1 MNARFAFCTTY
12 GPAVG
17 MGHLRRCL
25 TLAQELTRQS
35 ASCTFLLTGDPEGV
49 SWTLTHGFAAKS
61 IDGAL
66 DSTLS
71 ALRELPSSIVVVDD
85 YAFTAAA
92 FARLR
97 PHRTLAVIDDLAER
111 GLDADLVLN
120 GNMNAASLRY
130 RVPSACRM
138 LLGPRFAL
146 LRPSF
151 RGLPKRKATARVRRV
166 LLTLG
171 GSDPARRT
179 LDAAR
184 QLLSALP
191 DTSLDV
197 VLGPL
202 YGDAADLETVVRR
215 SGRGNEVRL
224 HHAPD
229 DLAPLMTEAD
239 LAVSAG
245 GQTTYELAAAGVPA
259 VALCLAENQRGS
271 LTAMSLVPTLL
282 QTTSEEMMPAVIRLA
297 ADLPQRQKMID
308 AAQSLVDGHGAVR
321 AAQALIE
328 LGAAR
333 G

>member
-1 MNARFAFCTTY
+1 MRAQFAFCTTY
-12 GPAVG
+12 GPAIG

-49 SWTLTHGFAAKS
+49 SWARTNGFAAKPT
-61 IDGAL
+61 DGAL
-66 DSTLS
+66 ASSLS
-71 ALRELPSSIVVVDD
+71 ALRELPSSVVVVDD
-85 YAFTAAA
+85 YEFKAPD

-97 PHRTLAVIDDLAER
+97 PHHTLAVIDDLADR
-111 GLDADLVLN
+111 RLDADLVLN
-120 GNMNAASLRY
+120 GNMNAASLTY
-130 RVPSACRM
+130 RAPSDCRM
-138 LLGPRFAL
+138 LLGPRYAL

-151 RGLPKRKATARVRRV
+151 RGLPRRKATARVRSV

-171 GSDPARRT
+171 GADPASLT
-179 LDAAR
+179 VDVAR
-184 QLLSALP
+184 LLLSGLP
-191 DTSLDV
+191 DTRLDV

-202 YGDAADLETVVRR
+202 FGDTSDLLTIIRGSV
-215 SGRGNEVRL
+215 RGNEVQL

-229 DLAPLMTEAD
+229 DLAPLMTDAD

-245 GQTTYELAAAGVPA
+245 GQTTYELAAAGVPT

-282 QTTSEEMMPAVIRLA
+282 EATADELMPAVIRLV
-297 ADLPQRQKMID
+297 ADLPLRQKMCD
-308 AAQSLVDGHGAVR
+308 AAQALVDGQGAVR

>member
-1 MNARFAFCTTY
+1 MSAQFAFRTTY

-25 TLAQELTRQS
+25 TLAQELTRQN

-49 SWTLTHGFAAKS
+49 SWTRTHGFAAQP

-66 DSTLS
+66 ESTLS
-71 ALRELPSSIVVVDD
+71 ALRELPSFIVIVDD
-85 YAFTAAA
+85 YAFTAADLV
-92 FARLR
+92 RLR
-97 PHRTLAVIDDLAER
+97 PQRKLAVIDDLADR

-120 GNMNAASLRY
+120 GNTNAASLRY
-130 RVPSACRM
+130 RAPSACRM
-138 LLGPRFAL
+138 LLGPRYAL

-151 RGLPKRKATARVRRV
+151 RGLPRRRATARVRRV

-171 GSDPARRT
+171 GSDPSRRT
-179 LDAAR
+179 VDAAR

-191 DTSLDV
+191 DTRLDV

-202 YGDAADLETVVRR
+202 YGDASDLETVIRR
-215 SGRGNEVRL
+215 SGRGNEVEL

-271 LTAMSLVPTLL
+271 LAAMSLIPTLL
-282 QTTSEEMMPAVIRLA
+282 RTTSEEMIPAVIRLA
-297 ADLPQRQKMID
+297 ADLPLRQKMSD
-308 AAQSLVDGHGAVR
+308 AAQTLVDGHGAVR

-328 LGAAR
+328 LDAVR